1 MTMLRFSS
9 GNTSA
14 MKGTIIV
21 RIVQWVRNLELDNN
35 VQMKNR
41 KIKSSAENT
50 KWLLATN
57 KAVNEDHPT
66 HFFPAI
72 SSR

>member
-1 MTMLRFSS
+1 MTA
-9 GNTSA
+9 GSA
-14 MKGTIIV
+14 YDNAMIV

-41 KIKSSAENT
+41 KIKSSVKNT